1 MGERD
6 VCHFRLHTD
15 LFGGQA
21 LGFQQDDTAT
31 HTICMALAVAKAL
44 FQLQAI

>member
-1 MGERD
+1 MGDRD
-6 VCHFRLHTD
+6 ACHFRLHTD

-21 LGFQQDDTAT
+21 LGFQQEDTAT
-31 HTICMALAVAKAL
+31 HTKGMALAVAKAL

>member
-1 MGERD
+1 MGDQD

-15 LFGGQA
+15 LFGDQTS
-21 LGFQQDDTAT
+21 GFQQDDTAT
-31 HTICMALAVAKAL
+31 HTKGMALAVAKAL